1 MEKILAIEI
10 ILFVIVL
17 LMGNI
22 FQLVYLAHLI
32 AKHVLKEDTVEI
44 QSVSI
49 KKLMQIILAIVVL
62 NALAYTY
69 INFDAVYSDKFGF
82 FWDVLLTIVLPIIII
97 ILPVDKLFD
106 FGGRKIP
113 YLIRDLEKKERKE
126 GLLDTYA
133 ISFKQIHEK
142 IKDTDKALSILTEAE
157 YMVSNSTDYIH
168 AVHLTEFLLRLR
180 PDWNR
185 KLLYPLSQNILR
197 IQNFSEMSSVFLQII
212 ESKLPIGDFVVLFEN
227 MYSSVVKGSR
237 SISDLDKLYDCLKK
251 FLAINSYSDN
261 EKKKIT
267 EVYFPI
273 FNDLSRGRHE
283 ERLIESMLQNFE
295 QLLPL
300 LKHYLPDNNIIFQD
314 GISGLKQF
322 QSRYSPDK
330 EDQVSKWIKIIQNE
344 RKEKINDRQRMG

>member
-1 MEKILAIEI
+1 MEKILTIEI
-10 ILFVIVL
+10 VLLVIVL

-32 AKHVLKEDTVEI
+32 AKYILKEDTVVI

-49 KKLMQIILAIVVL
+49 KKLLQIMLSIVVL
-62 NALAYTY
+62 NAIAYTY
-69 INFDAVYSDKFGF
+69 INFDTVYSDKFSF
-82 FWDVLLTIVLPIIII
+82 FWDVLLTIVLPLFIM
-97 ILPVDKLFD
+97 ILPIDKLID
-106 FGGRKIP
+106 FEGRKIP

-126 GLLDTYA
+126 GVLDTYS
-133 ISFKQIHEK
+133 ISSKQIYEK
-142 IKDTDKALSILTEAE
+142 IKNTDKALSILTEAE
-157 YMVSNSTDYIH
+157 YLVSNSTDYIH
-168 AVHLTEFLLRLR
+168 VVRLTEFLLRLR

-197 IQNFSEMSSVFLQII
+197 IHNFSEMSDVFLQII
-212 ESKLPIGDFVVLFEN
+212 ESKLPIGDFVILFEN
-227 MYSSVVKGSR
+227 MYSSVVKGNR
-237 SISDLDKLYDCLKK
+237 SISDLDKLYECLKK

-261 EKKKIT
+261 DKKKIT

-283 ERLIESMLQNFE
+283 DRLIESMLQNFE

-300 LKHYLPDNNIIFQD
+300 LKHYLPDNDIIFQD
-314 GISGLKQF
+314 GVSGLKQF

-330 EDQVSKWIKIIQNE
+330 EDQVSKWVKIIQSE
-344 RKEKINDRQRMG
+344 RKEKVNDRQRMG